1 MAGTGN
7 SGAGPSGAGPS
18 GAGPSGAGRRP
29 GLRSLRLLRELV
41 AKGSYELALKEGRG
55 LLELVSMGQ
64 RSGAARQRDLC
75 VDALLELSRAYEGL
89 GRLPAATTVM
99 EAALDEAQLPL
110 GEGSSGYVD
119 GYRVA
124 ITGLA
129 HLYHVQGQHAAA
141 KGMWA
146 RMLPFTPRGRLS
158 EVHLCIARCLLEI
171 GDLGGARDSGREALQ
186 CLEQA
191 GSGDVGDRGDLAQR
205 VHYLN
210 GLAQEK
216 LGQYPEALE
225 NLDKSLVEA
234 RRLRA
239 LGPQMNALVHMSLCR
254 YALGQEAAAAAC
266 RGEAADLMQRMK

>member
-1 MAGTGN
+1 M
-7 SGAGPSGAGPS
+7 
-18 GAGPSGAGRRP
+18 
-29 GLRSLRLLRELV
+29 RSLRLLRELV
-41 AKGSYELALKEGRG
+41 AKGSYDLALKEGRG
-55 LLELVSMGQ
+55 LLELVSMGH

-89 GRLPAATTVM
+89 GRLPAATAVM

-119 GYRVA
+119 GYRVVV
-124 ITGLA
+124 TGLA
-129 HLYHVQGQHAAA
+129 HLYHVQGQYAAA

-146 RMLPFTPRGRLS
+146 RMLPFTPRGSLS

-171 GDLGGARDSGREALQ
+171 GDLGGARDAGREALQ
-186 CLEQA
+186 CLGQA
-191 GSGDVGDRGDLAQR
+191 GAGNDGDSGDLAQR

-225 NLDKSLVEA
+225 NLDKSLIEA
-234 RRLRA
+234 RRLRN
-239 LGPQMNALVHMSLCR
+239 LGPQMSALVHMALCR
-254 YALGQEAAAAAC
+254 YALGQEAAAAVC
-266 RGEAADLMQRMK
+266 RVEAADLMERIK

>member
-1 MAGTGN
+1 M
-7 SGAGPSGAGPS
+7 
-18 GAGPSGAGRRP
+18 
-29 GLRSLRLLRELV
+29 RSLRLLRELV
-41 AKGSYELALKEGRG
+41 AKGSYDLALKEGRG
-55 LLELVSMGQ
+55 LLELVSMGH

-89 GRLPAATTVM
+89 GRLPAATAVM
-99 EAALDEAQLPL
+99 EAALEEAQLPL

-124 ITGLA
+124 VTGLA
-129 HLYHVQGQHAAA
+129 HLYHVQGQYAAA

-146 RMLPFTPRGRLS
+146 RMLPFTPRGSLS

-171 GDLGGARDSGREALQ
+171 GDLGGARDAGREALQ
-186 CLEQA
+186 CLGHA
-191 GSGDVGDRGDLAQR
+191 GAGNGGDSGDLAQR

-225 NLDKSLVEA
+225 SLDKSLIEA
-234 RRLRA
+234 RRLHN
-239 LGPQMNALVHMSLCR
+239 LGPQMNALVRMALCR
-254 YALGQEAAAAAC
+254 YALGQEAAAAVC
-266 RGEAADLMQRMK
+266 RVEAADLMQRIK